1 MTDDLLNAHG
11 CRCEGCAGV
20 RGAEEDAAGIGR
32 EEAVRRS
39 EGRFRAAQD
48 RLRGEGRT
56 DEGLRA
62 RRRAK

>member
-20 RGAEEDAAGIGR
+20 RGDESDGRTPGPSEAAE
-32 EEAVRRS
+32 RS
-39 EGRFRAAQD
+39 EWRYRLAQAA
-48 RLRGEGRT
+48 LRGTGRT

-62 RRRAK
+62 RRRA